1 MRDSS
6 GPRGPQ
12 RPRGPERN
20 IPREPDRPPDRR
32 EPRGPQPPGP
42 RPRPP
47 QPGLTPGAA
56 STTGA
61 TTLASLNDRWG
72 RLAGKLSLGD
82 QLGQLEDLT
91 SDISKLSTYLSELRT
106 RGFRYGLG
114 WEERV
119 ETLQSRWT
127 SQSLDA
133 RRVLD
138 DRAAALRSAGQQVE
152 WALQRGQREAAS
164 LSAAESQIAQLE
176 QQVSRAEQDV
186 RASYGST
193 RDEASALGRDL
204 KEVLRLLDALDT
216 AQFKL
221 YPDEYGVAA
230 CKAQWL
236 DKGEE
241 PEGLLYLTDGRVVF
255 EQKETKRTKVL
266 FFTKSSE
273 TVHRLLFDAP
283 VGAIDLLE
291 ANDTGG
297 VLGIGSKELLTLHF
311 TTPPKNAPADITLQ
325 LKDGARNEEWAALI
339 RRVQTGQIAAE
350 LYTPPSSVT
359 SAEAAAAATPSAPI
373 PTVCPACGATLPAA
387 VKGMRQ
393 LTCQY
398 CGRSVS
404 L

>member
-1 MRDSS
+1 MPDSD

-12 RPRGPERN
+12 RPRDPQRN
-20 IPREPDRPPDRR
+20 IPREPDRRDPHSARPPS
-32 EPRGPQPPGP
+32 P

-47 QPGLTPGAA
+47 QPGPTPSAA
-56 STTGA
+56 STTDA
-61 TTLASLNDRWG
+61 TTLASLNTRWG
-72 RLAGKLSLGD
+72 RLAGELSLGD
-82 QLGQLEDLT
+82 QLGELEELTNDISRLSTDLT
-91 SDISKLSTYLSELRT
+91 ELRT

-114 WEERV
+114 WEERI
-119 ETLQSRWT
+119 EALQSRWS

-138 DRAAALRSAGQQVE
+138 DRAATLRSAGRQVE
-152 WALQRGQREAAS
+152 WALQRGQQEAAA
-164 LSAAESQIAQLE
+164 LSAIESQIAQLE

-186 RASYGST
+186 RASYDST
-193 RDEASALGRDL
+193 RDEASALRHDL
-204 KEVLRLLDALDT
+204 EKVLGLLDALDT

-221 YPDEYGVAA
+221 YPDEYGVAV

-273 TVHRLLFDAP
+273 TVHRLLFEAP

-291 ANDTGG
+291 ATDTGG

-311 TTPPKNAPADITLQ
+311 STPPKNAPADITLQ
-325 LKDGARNEEWAALI
+325 LKSGARNEEWAALI
-339 RRVQTGQIAAE
+339 RRVQTGQISAE
-350 LYTPPSSVT
+350 LYTPPSSVI
-359 SAEAAAAATPSAPI
+359 SAETAVAATPSAPI

-387 VKGMRQ
+387 VTGMRQ